1 MLRWDPTVAIGC
13 SGSRTQPG
21 QNLISAEPGRNL
33 LLATARGIL
42 FTGLAMGQLVKSD
55 QQLHER
61 MLSLLDT
68 VAMQLRA
75 GLGGRA
81 PQTNW

>member
-1 MLRWDPTVAIGC
+1 
-13 SGSRTQPG
+13 
-21 QNLISAEPGRNL
+21 
-33 LLATARGIL
+33 
-42 FTGLAMGQLVKSD
+42 MGQLVKSD

>member
-1 MLRWDPTVAIGC
+1 M
-13 SGSRTQPG
+13 SGRECLGAQSD
-21 QNLISAEPGRNL
+21 QNLIRAEPGRNL

-42 FTGLAMGQLVKSD
+42 FTGLAMGQLGKSD

-61 MLSLLDT
+61 ILGLLDT